1 MQNTPLFIA
10 QLYNFT
16 FIVLWLVLMVIAL
29 IKLGRN
35 ENNMFMRV
43 YLLWFFIIFL
53 IPIIEPVIFFVYSRN
68 KKQE

>member
-43 YLLWFFIIFL
+43 
-53 IPIIEPVIFFVYSRN
+53 
-68 KKQE
+68 